1 MDNKYFQDIL
11 QEVTFPEGGAEPRI
25 LIQQGEAK
33 AVLAGLKAGNQIPS
47 HPESAALYYFLQGE
61 GVMQVNDQK
70 LPIAPGAVVLTETD
84 DARGIQATTD
94 LAFIA
99 FRLGSPD

>member
-1 MDNKYFQDIL
+1 MDKKYFQNIL

-25 LIQQGEAK
+25 LLQQGETK
-33 AVLAGLKAGNQIPS
+33 AVLAGLKAGNQIPP

-61 GVMQVNDQK
+61 GLMQVEDQK
-70 LPIAPGAVVLTETD
+70 LPVTPGSVILTESD
-84 DARGIQATTD
+84 AARGIQATTD

-99 FRLGSPD
+99 FRFGSPD